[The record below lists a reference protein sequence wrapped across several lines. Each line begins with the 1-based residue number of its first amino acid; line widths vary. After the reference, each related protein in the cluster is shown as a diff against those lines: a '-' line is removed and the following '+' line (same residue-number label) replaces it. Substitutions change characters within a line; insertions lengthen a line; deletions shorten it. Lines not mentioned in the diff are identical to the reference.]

1 MKLFGIHNTWK
12 ISTCIGKESEMT
24 ELLELSDRNLKAVI
38 KILQQERGQ
47 KHP

>member
-1 MKLFGIHNTWK
+1 MKLFGIHNAWK
-12 ISTCIGKESEMT
+12 ISTCTGKDSEMI
-24 ELLELSDRNLKAVI
+24 ELLELSDRNLKGVI